1 MRSSIV
7 IVAVFFMIGTSV
19 RAEDVGSNASQVSAA
34 SGSFSDSPHR
44 QLIHKS
50 QLNYPKSAV
59 LQGREVSILL
69 RYTIEADGHVD
80 HIEVMRGRGA
90 AFIEEAKIAVT
101 SWIYTPA
108 AEPTPGATALALFHA
123 AP

>member
-1 MRSSIV
+1 MRPSIT
-7 IVAVFFMIGTSV
+7 IAALIFAISTSV
-19 RAEDVGSNASQVSAA
+19 QAEDLNQNASQISVVSEN
-34 SGSFSDSPHR
+34 FTDSPHR
-44 QLIHKS
+44 QLIHKT
-50 QLNYPKSAV
+50 QLNYPRSAI

-80 HIEVMRGRGA
+80 DIEVVRGRGA
-90 AFIEEAKIAVT
+90 AFIEEAKKAVT
-101 SWIYTPA
+101 GWIYTPA